1 MATDVRGDLHVLTRH
16 PRGDDDVRAAPSTA
30 RRSAAGAWLAERWP
44 AVAVLAVAIPLA
56 CISIAGTLYWPG
68 RAFPGFFL
76 LGNRIVPTIGVYD
89 WTGLAAG
96 VPFYARVTA
105 VDGRAVTSNREV
117 YDHVAALPI
126 GAPVRYALVK
136 DGVTL
141 TRVVPTMAFT
151 ATHYWLTVG
160 AFVAFGF

>member
-30 RRSAAGAWLAERWP
+30 RRSAAGAWLAARWP

-76 LGNRIVPTIGVYD
+76 LGNRIVQSRFGV
-89 WTGLAAG
+89 LLQG
-96 VPFYARVTA
+96 VRERRRMIAL
-105 VDGRAVTSNREV
+105 DGRAVTS
-117 YDHVAALPI
+117 
-126 GAPVRYALVK
+126 
-136 DGVTL
+136 
-141 TRVVPTMAFT
+141 T
-151 ATHYWLTVG
+151 ARSTTTSPRCRSAHPC
-160 AFVAFGF
+160 AMRS